1 MKGLPALFFF
11 LGAISIC
18 RAQNTIGLPDI
29 INYPK
34 DVYNAGTNNRDIVQD
49 KNGIVYFAN
58 YEGLLSFDG
67 SHWKNYPLP
76 NRNVINSLAIGNDDK
91 IYVGG
96 LDEFGFFSPDKNG
109 TLAYT
114 SLKNLLPEN
123 SNTFS
128 DCWNIVA
135 HGSDIFFRAMEK
147 IVQYNNKLLSVYPS
161 DAGWLYLT
169 ESNNRLI
176 SQDAKRG
183 LLEFRNGLWAPF
195 ATKNAMP
202 ANAIVSSI
210 FPFGEDSSFIAT
222 INSGFFILHNNVI
235 SPFIF
240 KDHNPFIK
248 ERVLTAIALN
258 KDWLAIATNLNG
270 VYIINKAGEIIQNL
284 SRKEGLQNNNILKIY
299 LDNHKNLWLGLD
311 NGIDFVA
318 YNNAIKHIYPEKLNE
333 GLGYTSIIFNDK
345 LYIGTSNGLY
355 VAGLTGKPDI
365 SLESG
370 EFKAVPNT
378 KGSTWGLSEVNGKLL
393 LCHHEGAFIVNNDQV
408 TQVDNI
414 TTYWQ
419 FLPYNNVQ
427 PSTMVLAGTAQ
438 GIDLFGYENNRFVK
452 KAKLPGFTTSSQ
464 FIAFENADTVWVADP
479 YYGVYKID
487 VTHLDAPRIKLYTDK
502 NGLPSKLKNHLYKI
516 KNHVVITTEKGIYEY
531 NHKTDRFE
539 PSAFFKT
546 IFDERNIRYLNED
559 PGGNIW
565 FIEDKNLGVV
575 DLQGKTPETIY
586 FPELNGRMVADCE
599 FIYPYNKSNVL
610 VGSEKGFYHI
620 NYEDY
625 KKSGYPLQVILG
637 QVYVSGK
644 YDSLLFGGYFGEVGS
659 PQKQPARDFY
669 KISSKWNSI
678 RFEYS
683 SPLYGAQ
690 NSLKYSY
697 LLKGFSKN
705 WSEWNIKTEKEY
717 TNLPAGDYEFRVRSK
732 SNLGNESGITSYFF
746 KVLPPW
752 YQTVWAYLT
761 YILLVCGLVYAAY
774 FWQRKIFIEQ
784 QRKHEEEQKRQQ
796 YLLLL
801 ELDKS
806 EKEIVKLKNEKL
818 EVEIEHK
825 NTQLASTAMHL
836 LQKAELLGKIR
847 EEFVRIKNGT
857 KNSSEEELKKIMR
870 ILGRET
876 QMDKE
881 WEQFAV
887 YFDNVHSD
895 FLQNIKIIY
904 PALSAHELKLCAYL
918 RMNLTSKEIA
928 QLESISVRGVELSRY
943 RLRKKLRIPT
953 ETSLFDFLMNAQLRG
968 QEPRLAN
975 DTMQHV

>member
-1 MKGLPALFFF
+1 
-11 LGAISIC
+11 
-18 RAQNTIGLPDI
+18 
-29 INYPK
+29 
-34 DVYNAGTNNRDIVQD
+34 
-49 KNGIVYFAN
+49 
-58 YEGLLSFDG
+58 
-67 SHWKNYPLP
+67 
-76 NRNVINSLAIGNDDK
+76 
-91 IYVGG
+91 
-96 LDEFGFFSPDKNG
+96 
-109 TLAYT
+109 
-114 SLKNLLPEN
+114 
-123 SNTFS
+123 
-128 DCWNIVA
+128 
-135 HGSDIFFRAMEK
+135 
-147 IVQYNNKLLSVYPS
+147 
-161 DAGWLYLT
+161 
-169 ESNNRLI
+169 
-176 SQDAKRG
+176 
-183 LLEFRNGLWAPF
+183 
-195 ATKNAMP
+195 
-202 ANAIVSSI
+202 
-210 FPFGEDSSFIAT
+210 
-222 INSGFFILHNNVI
+222 
-235 SPFIF
+235 
-240 KDHNPFIK
+240 
-248 ERVLTAIALN
+248 
-258 KDWLAIATNLNG
+258 
-270 VYIINKAGEIIQNL
+270 
-284 SRKEGLQNNNILKIY
+284 
-299 LDNHKNLWLGLD
+299 
-311 NGIDFVA
+311 
-318 YNNAIKHIYPEKLNE
+318 
-333 GLGYTSIIFNDK
+333 
-345 LYIGTSNGLY
+345 
-355 VAGLTGKPDI
+355 
-365 SLESG
+365 
-370 EFKAVPNT
+370 
-378 KGSTWGLSEVNGKLL
+378 
-393 LCHHEGAFIVNNDQV
+393 
-408 TQVDNI
+408 
-414 TTYWQ
+414 
-419 FLPYNNVQ
+419 
-427 PSTMVLAGTAQ
+427 MVLAGTAQ

-452 KAKLPGFTTSSQ
+452 KGNLPGFTTSSQ
-464 FIAFENADTVWVADP
+464 YIAFESADTVWVAHP

-516 KNHVVITTEKGIYEY
+516 KNHLVITTEKGIYEY

-559 PGGNIW
+559 PSGNIW

-599 FIYPYNKSNVL
+599 FINPYNKSNVL

-620 NYEDY
+620 NYEEY
-625 KKSGYPLQVILG
+625 KKSRYPLQVILG
-637 QVYVSGK
+637 QVYVSGR
-644 YDSLLFGGYFGEVGS
+644 YDSLLFGGYFGEAGS
-659 PQKQPARDFY
+659 LQKQPVKDIY
-669 KISSKWNSI
+669 KIFSKWNSI

-690 NSLKYSY
+690 NSVKYSF
-697 LLKGFSKN
+697 LLKGFSKD
-705 WSEWNIKTEKEY
+705 WSEWNAKTEKEY

-732 SNLGNESGITSYFF
+732 SNLGNESDITSYFF

-752 YQTVWAYLT
+752 YQTSWAYLLYT
-761 YILLVCGLVYAAY
+761 LLLCGLVYAAY

-943 RLRKKLRIPT
+943 RLRKKLKIPT

-968 QEPRLAN
+968 LEPRPAY
-975 DTMQHV
+975 DKVHHV